1 VSKTAANKI
10 HRSFTDLNKIS
21 QTSLQSTWVYNYEG
35 TNQLTESGSKA
46 VVESALA
53 LLMCLWL
60 LKSATTS
67 HFHTN
72 PYKQF
77 PPQMNFTQ
85 KSFSENM
92 TSSQEGGGGGGE

>member
-1 VSKTAANKI
+1 V
-10 HRSFTDLNKIS
+10 F
-21 QTSLQSTWVYNYEG
+21 SLHGYNYEG
-35 TNQLTESGSKA
+35 TNQLTASGSKA

-72 PYKQF
+72 PYEQF

-85 KSFSENM
+85 KSFSEIM
-92 TSSQEGGGGGGE
+92 TSSQEGGGGGRGGE